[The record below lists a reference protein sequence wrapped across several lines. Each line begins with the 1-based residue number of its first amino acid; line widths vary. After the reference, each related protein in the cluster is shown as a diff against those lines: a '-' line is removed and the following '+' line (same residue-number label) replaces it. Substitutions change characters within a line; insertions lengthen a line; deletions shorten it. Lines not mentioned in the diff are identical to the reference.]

1 MIYYVTKAGESRL
14 SELAEILDAEIIDY
28 KDLVDV
34 LKLGV
39 QPFQDSGE
47 FGGDLMNVIGITK
60 EPDFDG
66 TIVNLVRALNILTND
81 DKFYII
87 RNIKLDSRV
96 GCLLSKQKRCLVAH
110 YQLNRN
116 FSPLLPNAV
125 INDILEFGECMDES
139 KLEITDVMK
148 NDLRN
153 LLIYWHE
160 PSCLSTS
167 LMNVISTYRVDTRR
181 MHTNRK
187 SIHHTNYIV
196 CYMDNTYRTNLLEA
210 TGSENVFKEI
220 DPDEIEVSSITD
232 DLKDRYRIPFVP
244 SVKHTEKKLEGGPF
258 FERYKCYCGIYKRKR
273 REGEICNRCE
283 SVVSY
288 NDDLPIEY
296 NNNSIPTSSES
307 NRVLEQLRHLKKRTV
322 SNIYGEQMSNAKYY
336 INDDGYCVA
345 LKDFGNVRA
354 GDIGGKVRSYENLS
368 QQGLCW
374 VYPDS
379 VVAGKAVVSGNA
391 RVINSEIYGLAKITG
406 NTTLFG
412 SKVCGYTRIIGSS
425 VISNSYLSI
434 PTKRPLRDVVIVDS
448 SMRAS
453 VPANAIILNRRE
465 IK

>member
-28 KDLVDV
+28 KDLVDM

-39 QPFQDSGE
+39 QPFQDS
-47 FGGDLMNVIGITK
+47 GGDLMNVIGITK

-66 TIVNLVRALNILTND
+66 TIVNLVRTLNILTND
-81 DKFYII
+81 DKFYIL
-87 RNIKLDSRV
+87 RNSEVDSRV
-96 GCLLSKQKRCLVAH
+96 DCLLSKQKRCLVVH

-116 FSPLLPNAV
+116 FSPLLPNIL
-125 INDILEFGECMDES
+125 INDILEFGECMNES

-244 SVKHTEKKLEGGPF
+244 SVKHAEKKLEGGPF
-258 FERYKCYCGIYKRKR
+258 FERYKCYCGIHKR
-273 REGEICNRCE
+273 C
-283 SVVSY
+283 
-288 NDDLPIEY
+288 
-296 NNNSIPTSSES
+296 
-307 NRVLEQLRHLKKRTV
+307 KRTV

-391 RVINSEIYGLAKITG
+391 RVIRSEIYGLAKITG

-412 SKVCGYTRIIGSS
+412 SKVCGCTRIIGSS

-448 SMRAS
+448 SMQAS